1 MYELFVLFED
11 HATICLSACL
21 WVCRVIIE
29 NYCIICVLLVRKG
42 VKNTQR
48 VVIPFFFGGE
58 RNGRWTVFGGNSD
71 IYVFLMGGGGNY
83 IVLRGIGTQRL
94 IHQEEFILIQW

>member
-29 NYCIICVLLVRKG
+29 NYCIIRVLLVRKG

-48 VVIPFFFGGE
+48 VVIPFFLGGE

-71 IYVFLMGGGGNY
+71 RNF